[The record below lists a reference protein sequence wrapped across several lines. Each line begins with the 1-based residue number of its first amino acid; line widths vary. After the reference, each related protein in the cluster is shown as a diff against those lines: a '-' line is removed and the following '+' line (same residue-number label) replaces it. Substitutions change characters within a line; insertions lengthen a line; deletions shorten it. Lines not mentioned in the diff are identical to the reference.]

1 VTMYNGTLR
10 QREMLWK
17 TSAILDMKGDGVG
30 KRERV
35 GTLEGKGRY

>member
-1 VTMYNGTLR
+1 VTMYNGTLS

-30 KRERV
+30 KRELV
-35 GTLEGKGRY
+35 GILTDKGRY